1 MNEIDIIF
9 AKIMFLFLICVKIP
23 TKGGNNTMKTIK
35 TIICKIPPAIIACFT
50 LALSINANTS
60 TCFVMYQPKAP
71 TKLDAFKKIK

>member
-9 AKIMFLFLICVKIP
+9 AKIMFLFLICVANP

-35 TIICKIPPAIIACFT
+35 TIICKISPAIIACFT

>member
-35 TIICKIPPAIIACFT
+35 TIICKISPAIIACST
-50 LALSINANTS
+50 LEITINANTS

>member
-1 MNEIDIIF
+1 
-9 AKIMFLFLICVKIP
+9 
-23 TKGGNNTMKTIK
+23 MKTIK
-35 TIICKIPPAIIACFT
+35 TIICKISPAIIACFA

>member
-1 MNEIDIIF
+1 MKLISFF

-35 TIICKIPPAIIACFT
+35 TIICKISPAIIACFT

>member
-1 MNEIDIIF
+1 MLL

-35 TIICKIPPAIIACFT
+35 TIICKISPAIIACFT

-60 TCFVMYQPKAP
+60 TCFVMSPPTAP